1 MVTILGEYMY
11 GNELDEKAKIV
22 AEKREE
28 NLKFEHARLTADEK
42 DELLKKFHPD
52 RIASQFTELK
62 IGPNK
67 GQKAPL
73 ELAAMLQAKPRFEPS
88 QIDLNHVD
96 YESDVLVIGGGGAG
110 TSAAIMASEAGA
122 KVLLVT
128 KLRVGD
134 ANTMM
139 AEGGIQ
145 AADKPNDSP
154 AQHYL
159 DAFGG
164 GHFDGKPELVY
175 TLVTKAPSVIKW
187 LNELGV
193 EFDKAEDGTMITTHG
208 GGTSRKRMHACKD
221 YSGAEIMRTLR
232 DEVLNRT
239 DNITVVDFTSAIEII
254 KNDKGEAC
262 GAVLMNMETNELMIA
277 KAKVVIIATGGA
289 GRMHYQGFPTSNHYG
304 ATADGLV
311 MAYRAG
317 AKLLYQDSLQ
327 YHPTGAAYPSQIL
340 GKLVTEKVRSLGAKL
355 INKDGTVYIHPL
367 ETRDVNASGIIREV
381 KEGRGVENP
390 VQDAVWL
397 DTPMIEMIH
406 GEGTILKSIP
416 AMYKMFIK
424 YGIDI
429 RKEPILVYPTL
440 HYQNGGVEID
450 KNCHTNIKNLLVAGE
465 ASGGVHGTNRLMGN
479 SLLDVVVFGREAGLE
494 AGKMFKDISLSDSS
508 KMSLQHVSD
517 FEKERSDAGITGDE
531 VSPKLLPRYTH
542 GNPEFEKEIPGASK

>member
-1 MVTILGEYMY
+1 MY
-11 GNELDEKAKIV
+11 GNYLDDAAKIV

-28 NLKFEHARLTADEK
+28 NLKFEHARLTAEEK
-42 DELLKKFHPD
+42 DDLLLKFHPD
-52 RIASQFTELK
+52 RIKEQFTELK

-67 GQKAPL
+67 GQKAPI
-73 ELAAMLQAKPRFEPS
+73 ELAQMLQAKPRIEPEH
-88 QIDLNHVD
+88 IDLNHVD
-96 YESDVLVIGGGGAG
+96 YETDVLVIGGGGAG
-110 TSAAIMASEAGA
+110 TAASIMASEAGA

-159 DAFGG
+159 DCYGG

-175 TLVTKAPSVIKW
+175 TLVNKAPSVIKW
-187 LNELGV
+187 LNDLGV
-193 EFDKAEDGTMITTHG
+193 EFDKEADGTMVTTHG

-232 DEVLNRT
+232 DETFNRK
-239 DNITVVDFTSAIEII
+239 DDITVVDFTSAIEII

-262 GAVLMNMETNELMIA
+262 GAVLVNMETNEVRIA

-327 YHPTGAAYPSQIL
+327 YHPTGAAYPTQIL

-355 INKDGTVYIHPL
+355 INKDGEVYIHPL

-381 KEGRGVENP
+381 REGRGVKND

-416 AMYKMFIK
+416 AMYNMFIK

-450 KNCHTNIKNLLVAGE
+450 AQCHSGVKNLLVAGE

-479 SLLDVVVFGREAGLE
+479 SLLDVVVFGREAGIE
-494 AGKMFKDISLSDSS
+494 AGKMYKNISLCETS
-508 KMSLQHVSD
+508 KMNLDHVTA
-517 FEKERSDAGITGDE
+517 FEKERKEAGITEDV
-531 VSPKLLPRYTH
+531 VSPKLLPVYHH
-542 GNPEFEKEIPGASK
+542 GNPEFDKAIPGASK

>member
-1 MVTILGEYMY
+1 MY
-11 GNELDEKAKIV
+11 GNYLDDAAKIV

-28 NLKFEHARLTADEK
+28 NIKFEHARLTAEEK
-42 DELLKKFHPD
+42 DDLLLKFHPD
-52 RIASQFTELK
+52 RIKEQFTELK

-73 ELAAMLQAKPRFEPS
+73 ELAEMLQAKPRLEPEK
-88 QIDLNHVD
+88 IDLNHID
-96 YESDVLVIGGGGAG
+96 YEADVLVIGGGGAG

-122 KVLLVT
+122 KVLLIT

-175 TLVTKAPSVIKW
+175 TLVNKAPSVIKW
-187 LNELGV
+187 LNDLGV
-193 EFDKAEDGTMITTHG
+193 EFDKMPDGTMVTTHG

-232 DEVLNRT
+232 DETFNRA
-239 DNITVVDFTSAIEII
+239 DRITVVDFTAAIEII
-254 KNDKGEAC
+254 KNDKGEAA
-262 GAVLMNMETNELMIA
+262 GAVLLNIETGEIRIA
-277 KAKVVIIATGGA
+277 KAKVVVIATGGA

-327 YHPTGAAYPSQIL
+327 YHPTGAAYPTQIL

-355 INKDGTVYIHPL
+355 INKDGEVYIHPL

-381 KEGRGVENP
+381 REGRGVKND
-390 VQDAVWL
+390 VQEAVWL
-397 DTPMIEMIH
+397 DTPMIEKIH

-416 AMYKMFIK
+416 AMYNMFIK

-440 HYQNGGVEID
+440 HYQNGGVEIN
-450 KNCHTNIKNLLVAGE
+450 KTCHTNVANLLVAGE

-479 SLLDVVVFGREAGLE
+479 SLLDVVVFGREAGIE
-494 AGKMFKDISLSDSS
+494 AGKMFKDIKLSD
-508 KMSLQHVSD
+508 KLSLQHVKD
-517 FEKERSDAGITGDE
+517 FEKEREAAGIKSDA
-531 VSPKLLPRYTH
+531 VSPKILPRYTH
-542 GNPEFEKEIPGASK
+542 GNPEFEKAIPGATL

>member
-1 MVTILGEYMY
+1 MY
-11 GNELDEKAKIV
+11 GNYLDDAAKIV

-28 NLKFEHARLTADEK
+28 NIKFEHARLTAEEK
-42 DELLKKFHPD
+42 ADLLLKFHPD
-52 RIASQFTELK
+52 RIKEQFTELK

-73 ELAAMLQAKPRFEPS
+73 ELAKMLQAKPRIEPEK
-88 QIDLNHVD
+88 IDLTHAG
-96 YESDVLVIGGGGAG
+96 YETDVLVIGGGGAG
-110 TSAAIMASEAGA
+110 CSAAIMASEAGA

-175 TLVTKAPSVIKW
+175 TLVNKAPSVIKW
-187 LNELGV
+187 LNDLGV
-193 EFDKAEDGTMITTHG
+193 EFDKMPDGTMITTHG

-232 DEVLNRT
+232 DETFNRAK
-239 DNITVVDFTSAIEII
+239 DITVVDFTAAIELI
-254 KNDKGEAC
+254 KNDKGEVC
-262 GAVLMNMETNELMIA
+262 GAVLQNLETDELMIA

-355 INKDGTVYIHPL
+355 VNKDGEIYIHPL

-381 KEGRGVENP
+381 REGRGVKND

-397 DTPMIEMIH
+397 DTPMIDIIH

-416 AMYKMFIK
+416 AMYNMFIK

-440 HYQNGGVEID
+440 HYQNGGIEID
-450 KNCHTNIKNLLVAGE
+450 KTCHTNVANLLVAGE

-479 SLLDVVVFGREAGLE
+479 SLLDVVVFGREAGIE
-494 AGKMFKDISLSDSS
+494 AGKIFKNIKLAESS
-508 KMSLQHVSD
+508 KMTLDHVTE
-517 FEKERSDAGITGDE
+517 FEKERDAAGIKGEET
-531 VSPKLLPRYTH
+531 SPMVLPVYHH

>member
-1 MVTILGEYMY
+1 MY
-11 GNELDEKAKIV
+11 GNYLDEEAKIV
-22 AEKREE
+22 TERREE
-28 NLKFEHARLTADEK
+28 NLKFEHARLTAEEK
-42 DELLKKFHPD
+42 DELLLAFHPD
-52 RIASQFTELK
+52 RIKSQFEELK

-67 GQKAPL
+67 GEKAPI
-73 ELAAMLQAKPRFEPS
+73 ELLKMLQAKPRISPEH
-88 QIDLNHVD
+88 IDLNHVD
-96 YESDVLVIGGGGAG
+96 YEADVLVIGGGGAG

-122 KVLLVT
+122 RVLLVT

-145 AADKPNDSP
+145 AADKANDSP

-164 GHFDGKPELVY
+164 GHFDGKPELVA
-175 TLVTKAPSVIKW
+175 TLVSKAPPVIKW
-187 LNELGV
+187 LNDLGV
-193 EFDKAEDGTMITTHG
+193 EFDKTEDGTMVTTHG

-232 DEVLNRT
+232 DETLNRAES
-239 DNITVVDFTSAIEII
+239 ITVVDFTSAIELI

-262 GAVLMNMETNELMIA
+262 GAVLINMETGELYIA

-355 INKDGTVYIHPL
+355 INKNGEVYIHPL

-381 KEGRGVENP
+381 KEGRGVKND

-416 AMYKMFIK
+416 AMYNMFIK

-440 HYQNGGVEID
+440 HYQNGGVEI
-450 KNCHTNIKNLLVAGE
+450 NETCHTNIKNLLVAGE

-479 SLLDVVVFGREAGLE
+479 SLLDVVVFGREAGIE
-494 AGKMFKDISLSDSS
+494 AGKMFKDIELSETS
-508 KMSLQHVSD
+508 KMNLDHVKA
-517 FEKERSDAGITGDE
+517 FEKERSDAGIDTDDI
-531 VSPKLLPRYTH
+531 SPMLLPRYTH
-542 GNPEFEKEIPGASK
+542 GNPEFEKKIPGASR

>member
-1 MVTILGEYMY
+1 MY

-22 AEKREE
+22 AAKREE
-28 NLKFEHARLTADEK
+28 NLKFEHVRLTADEK
-42 DELLKKFHPD
+42 DSLLLKYHPD
-52 RIASQFTELK
+52 RIKEQFAELK

-67 GQKAPL
+67 GEKAPI
-73 ELAAMLQAKPRFEPS
+73 ELVEMLQAKPRYEPEDINLS
-88 QIDLNHVD
+88 HVD
-96 YESDVLVIGGGGAG
+96 YETDVLVIGAGGAG
-110 TSAAIMASEAGA
+110 CSAAIMASEAGA
-122 KVLLVT
+122 KVLIAT
-128 KLRVGD
+128 KLRPGD

-159 DAFGG
+159 DCYGG

-175 TLVTKAPSVIKW
+175 TLVNKAPSVIKW
-187 LNELGV
+187 LNDLGV
-193 EFDKAEDGTMITTHG
+193 EFDKEEDGTMVTTHG

-232 DEVLNRT
+232 DEVLNRP
-239 DNITVVDFTSAIEII
+239 DQITVVDFTAAVEII
-254 KNDKGEAC
+254 KNEKGEAC
-262 GAVLMNMETNELMIA
+262 GAVLMNVETGELRIA

-311 MAYRAG
+311 LAYRAG

-355 INKDGTVYIHPL
+355 INKDGEVYIHPL

-416 AMYKMFIK
+416 AMYNMFIK

-440 HYQNGGVEID
+440 HYQNGGVDID
-450 KNCHTNIKNLLVAGE
+450 ATCHSGVANLLVAGE

-479 SLLDVVVFGREAGLE
+479 SLLDVVVFGREAGIE
-494 AGKMFKDISLSDSS
+494 AGKMFKNITLSDTD
-508 KMSLQHVSD
+508 KMNLKHVKD
-517 FEKERSDAGITGDE
+517 FEAERAAAGITSDV
-531 VSPKLLPRYTH
+531 VSPKVLPTYHH
-542 GNPEFEKEIPGASK
+542 GNPEFEGKKIPGAGAN

>member
-1 MVTILGEYMY
+1 MY
-11 GNELDEKAKIV
+11 GNYLDDAAKIV

-28 NLKFEHARLTADEK
+28 NLKFEHARLTAEEK
-42 DELLKKFHPD
+42 DDLLLKFHPD
-52 RIASQFTELK
+52 RIKEQFTELK

-67 GQKAPL
+67 GQKAPI
-73 ELAAMLQAKPRFEPS
+73 ELAEMLQAKPRIEPEH
-88 QIDLNHVD
+88 IDLNHVD
-96 YESDVLVIGGGGAG
+96 YETDVLVIGGGGAG
-110 TSAAIMASEAGA
+110 TAASIMASEAGA

-159 DAFGG
+159 DCYGG

-175 TLVTKAPSVIKW
+175 TLVNKAPSVIKW
-187 LNELGV
+187 LNDLGV
-193 EFDKAEDGTMITTHG
+193 EFDKEADGTMVTTHG

-232 DEVLNRT
+232 DETFNRK
-239 DNITVVDFTSAIEII
+239 DDITVVDFTSAIEII

-262 GAVLMNMETNELMIA
+262 GAVLVNMETNEVRIA

-327 YHPTGAAYPSQIL
+327 YHPTGAAYPTQIL

-355 INKDGTVYIHPL
+355 INKDGEVYIHPL

-381 KEGRGVENP
+381 REGRGVKND

-416 AMYKMFIK
+416 AMYNMFIK

-450 KNCHTNIKNLLVAGE
+450 AQCHSGVKNLLVAGE

-479 SLLDVVVFGREAGLE
+479 SLLDVVVFGREAGIE
-494 AGKMFKDISLSDSS
+494 AGKMYKNISLCETS
-508 KMSLQHVSD
+508 KMNLDHVTA
-517 FEKERSDAGITGDE
+517 FEKERKDAGITED
-531 VSPKLLPRYTH
+531 VISPKLLPVYHH
-542 GNPEFEKEIPGASK
+542 GNPEFDKAIPGATK

>member
-1 MVTILGEYMY
+1 MY
-11 GNELDEKAKIV
+11 GNYLDEAAKIV
-22 AEKREE
+22 AEKRSE
-28 NLKFEHARLTADEK
+28 NLKFEHARLTAEEK
-42 DELLKKFHPD
+42 DQILKEYHPD
-52 RIASQFTELK
+52 RIASEFEELK

-67 GQKAPL
+67 GQKAPIQ
-73 ELAAMLQAKPRFEPS
+73 LAEMLQAKPRIEPEH
-88 QIDLNHVD
+88 IDLAHVD
-96 YESDVLVIGGGGAG
+96 YEADVLVIGGGGAG

-122 KVLLVT
+122 KVLLAT
-128 KLRVGD
+128 KLRIGD

-159 DAFGG
+159 DCYGG

-175 TLVTKAPSVIKW
+175 TLTNNAPKCIKW
-187 LNELGV
+187 LNDLGV
-193 EFDKAEDGTMITTHG
+193 EFDKEADGTMVTTHG

-232 DEVLNRT
+232 DEVLNRP
-239 DNITVVDFTSAIEII
+239 DQITVVDFTAAIELI
-254 KNDKGEAC
+254 KNDKGEVC
-262 GAVLMNMETNELMIA
+262 GAVLMNVETNEVRIA
-277 KAKVVIIATGGA
+277 KAKVVILATGGA

-311 MAYRAG
+311 IAYRAG

-327 YHPTGAAYPSQIL
+327 YHPTGAAYPTQIL

-355 INKDGTVYIHPL
+355 INKDGEVYIHPL
-367 ETRDVNASGIIREV
+367 ETRDVNASGIIKEV
-381 KEGRGVENP
+381 RNGRGVKND

-406 GEGTILKSIP
+406 GEGTILNSIP
-416 AMYKMFIK
+416 AMYNMFIK

-450 KNCHTNIKNLLVAGE
+450 KTCHTNIPNLLVAGE

-479 SLLDVVVFGREAGLE
+479 SLLDVVVFGREAGIE
-494 AGKMFKDISLSDSS
+494 AGKMFKNIAMSETS
-508 KMSLQHVSD
+508 KMNLDHVTA
-517 FEKERSDAGITGDE
+517 FEKERAAAKITGDA
-531 VSPKLLPRYTH
+531 VSPKVLPSYTH
-542 GNPEFEKEIPGASK
+542 GNKEFEKEFFPGASK

>member
-1 MVTILGEYMY
+1 MY
-11 GNELDEKAKIV
+11 GNYLDDAAKIV

-28 NLKFEHARLTADEK
+28 NLKFEHARLTAEQK
-42 DELLKKFHPD
+42 DDLLLKFHPD
-52 RIASQFTELK
+52 RIKKQFTELK

-67 GQKAPL
+67 GQQAPI
-73 ELAAMLQAKPRFEPS
+73 ELAEMLQAKPRLEPEK
-88 QIDLNHVD
+88 IDLNHID
-96 YESDVLVIGGGGAG
+96 YEADVLVIGGGGAG

-175 TLVTKAPSVIKW
+175 TLVNKAPSVIKW
-187 LNELGV
+187 LNDLGV
-193 EFDKAEDGTMITTHG
+193 EFDKMPDGTMVTTHG

-232 DEVLNRT
+232 DETFNRA
-239 DNITVVDFTSAIEII
+239 DSITVVDFTAAIEII

-262 GAVLMNMETNELMIA
+262 GAVLMNIETGEIRIA
-277 KAKVVIIATGGA
+277 KAKVVVIATGGA

-327 YHPTGAAYPSQIL
+327 YHPTGAAYPTQIL

-355 INKDGTVYIHPL
+355 INKDGEVYIHPL

-381 KEGRGVENP
+381 REGRGVKND

-397 DTPMIEMIH
+397 DTPMIEKIH

-416 AMYKMFIK
+416 YLMNMLYIA
-424 YGIDI
+424 GIDLRI
-429 RKEPILVYPTL
+429 VPSPWIISII
-440 HYQNGGVEID
+440 GVSS
-450 KNCHTNIKNLLVAGE
+450 HTASCTSFLTPRPSRTSRIIPE
-465 ASGGVHGTNRLMGN
+465 AFTSR
-479 SLLDVVVFGREAGLE
+479 
-494 AGKMFKDISLSDSS
+494 
-508 KMSLQHVSD
+508 VS
-517 FEKERSDAGITGDE
+517 RGWM
-531 VSPKLLPRYTH
+531 
-542 GNPEFEKEIPGASK
+542 